1 MADSPWRALVASL
14 LLALLGACA
23 PRAPLDV
30 SREAIAIP
38 GDWTPPAA
46 TMTISNP
53 QYVEVVEPPS
63 VLPLGRCDSSCPGDP
78 WRGSCTHPACLRAH
92 PGTTELDAYIRTR
105 WPYAGSGGT
114 FSCRRNSNPRACG
127 SLSVH
132 SVGRA
137 IDLMITEIGGDAD
150 NTAGDAIAN
159 WLIENAEYIGIQ
171 RVIWDGRFWNGSRR
185 GAHFSDIPDG
195 VDHHTNHIHVELSV
209 DGAARRTRFF
219 TEGAPPTT
227 CPVVCYGTAAV
238 RADCSYVD
246 CAATGEVCLADPV
259 RCGPGAPP
267 EPATATLN
275 PGAAR
280 PTVTTVAGLARLRPI
295 APTRLFDTRAPESST
310 ALARSDGASS
320 GPLGSARSGT
330 LSGVLPADA
339 TSVLLNVVAVPIDRA
354 GFVVAFAAGPQ
365 PPVSTLNF
373 APPRVRANAA
383 IVPVGAGGVTF
394 AANVD
399 VHVLADTSAVLAPG
413 AGLGLQ
419 TAGPLRVLDT
429 RAVDSPLVPGVPFAV
444 PVGAPAGA
452 RGVVASVAVVQG
464 GAEAGFVTAFPCG
477 APTPPTSSLNFVGA
491 SVTANA
497 VLSELGDG
505 QLCFVA
511 TQPVHLIVDVTGYLV
526 PEGELSYQALAPAR
540 LLDTRDP
547 ASLWAGR
554 LGAGQVVEIPIQS
567 LPGMPADVRA
577 VTVNLTTI
585 SPGSRGFVTA
595 YPCGVAPPSTSSL
608 HFDSDDAGAALS
620 VSAIGGGSLCI
631 VANERTHLI
640 VDLLG
645 AWVPT
650 PGAPPPTD
658 GPGPFPDEP
667 DDLDPPV
674 ADVDAGRFVEDA
686 RTPTADGAS
695 SVDGGS
701 VSTRLG
707 GNCACAVRGPRG
719 SMPALGWL
727 ALITLG
733 AVRTGRCARGTR
745 RRRSERG

>member
-1 MADSPWRALVASL
+1 R
-14 LLALLGACA
+14 
-23 PRAPLDV
+23 
-30 SREAIAIP
+30 
-38 GDWTPPAA
+38 
-46 TMTISNP
+46 
-53 QYVEVVEPPS
+53 
-63 VLPLGRCDSSCPGDP
+63 
-78 WRGSCTHPACLRAH
+78 
-92 PGTTELDAYIRTR
+92 
-105 WPYAGSGGT
+105 
-114 FSCRRNSNPRACG
+114 
-127 SLSVH
+127 
-132 SVGRA
+132 
-137 IDLMITEIGGDAD
+137 
-150 NTAGDAIAN
+150 
-159 WLIENAEYIGIQ
+159 
-171 RVIWDGRFWNGSRR
+171 
-185 GAHFSDIPDG
+185 
-195 VDHHTNHIHVELSV
+195 
-209 DGAARRTRFF
+209 
-219 TEGAPPTT
+219 
-227 CPVVCYGTAAV
+227 
-238 RADCSYVD
+238 
-246 CAATGEVCLADPV
+246 
-259 RCGPGAPP
+259 
-267 EPATATLN
+267 
-275 PGAAR
+275 
-280 PTVTTVAGLARLRPI
+280 
-295 APTRLFDTRAPESST
+295 
-310 ALARSDGASS
+310 
-320 GPLGSARSGT
+320 
-330 LSGVLPADA
+330 
-339 TSVLLNVVAVPIDRA
+339 
-354 GFVVAFAAGPQ
+354 
-365 PPVSTLNF
+365 
-373 APPRVRANAA
+373 
-383 IVPVGAGGVTF
+383 
-394 AANVD
+394 
-399 VHVLADTSAVLAPG
+399 AVLAPG